1 MPVLILLRHGQSEW
15 NAANRFTGWY
25 DCDLSVVGED
35 EARVAGRQLAEAAL
49 VPDAAHTSVQTRAI
63 RTTELVLEALGRP
76 DVPIRQDW
84 RLNERHY
91 GNLTGLNKAN
101 VREHYG
107 EDQLRAWRRGYST
120 PPPAIDADNPHNP
133 NRDPRYSKL
142 PEGAVPLSECLADV
156 LARLLP
162 YWQEAIVPDLAA
174 GRIVLVSAHGNSLRA
189 LCKHLDRMGDDEIS
203 ELNIPTGIPL
213 IYELND
219 SFQPANDC
227 SVLERALDP
236 ESARTAAEA
245 VNRQTG

>member
-35 EARVAGRQLAEAAL
+35 EARVAGRQLAEAEL

-63 RTTELVLEALGRP
+63 RTTELLLEALGRS
-76 DVPIRQDW
+76 DVPIRRDW

-91 GNLTGLNKAN
+91 GNLTGLDKAKA
-101 VREHYG
+101 REYYG
-107 EDQLRAWRRGYST
+107 ENQLRAWRRGYST
-120 PPPAIDADNPHNP
+120 PPPVIDADNPHNP
-133 NRDPRYSKL
+133 NGDPLYSKL

-162 YWQEAIVPDLAA
+162 YWQEAIVPDLASN
-174 GRIVLVSAHGNSLRA
+174 RVVLVSAHGNSLRA
-189 LCKHLDRMGDDEIS
+189 LCKHLDRIGNDEIS

-219 SFQPANDC
+219 SFQPVDDC
-227 SVLERALDP
+227 PVLERALDP
-236 ESARTAAEA
+236 ESAQTAAEA

>member
-1 MPVLILLRHGQSEW
+1 VPVLILLRHGQSEW

-25 DCDLSVVGED
+25 DCDLSAVGED
-35 EARVAGRQLAEAAL
+35 EARAAGRQLAEAGL
-49 VPDAAHTSVQTRAI
+49 VPDTAHTSVQTRAI
-63 RTTELVLEALGRP
+63 RTTELVLEVLGRP
-76 DVPIRQDW
+76 DVPIHQDW

-91 GNLTGLNKAN
+91 GNLTGLDKAN

-133 NRDPRYSKL
+133 NGDDRYSKL

-156 LARLLP
+156 LTRLLP

-174 GRIVLVSAHGNSLRA
+174 GRVVLVSAHGNSLRA
-189 LCKHLDRMGDDEIS
+189 LCKHLDHIGDDEIS

-219 SFQPANDC
+219 SFQPVDDC